1 MFHTLYRSLQSM
13 VLQTISV
20 GIRDNLIV
28 LFCVFTTWSSEVLEQ
43 TPVVLVVL
51 EQKVQ
56 GCLPYSWL
64 CTCFLEVILLP
75 SLGISP
81 TYPQLFYKH
90 LRIELLSRG
99 SGGVGPWHVVV
110 RGHVAITVNSV
121 PAVAAGAPGQGGLK
135 WWQQVVQSPGHDGI
149 VVKSYVEGYD
159 ADGKA
164 YPWMN
169 EKKMLLTQIQS
180 VKTQQ
185 ILNHVTEL
193 CAALQAWFCSTWGPS
208 LIPQTIIF
216 NLVQVVTG

>member
-1 MFHTLYRSLQSM
+1 MSSLQG
-13 VLQTISV
+13 VKW
-20 GIRDNLIV
+20 N
-28 LFCVFTTWSSEVLEQ
+28 LEQ
-43 TPVVLVVL
+43 R
-51 EQKVQ
+51 VQ
-56 GCLPYSWL
+56 GYLPYSWL

-110 RGHVAITVNSV
+110 CGHVAITVNSV

-169 EKKMLLTQIQS
+169 EKKKCCWHKIPS

-185 ILNHVTEL
+185 ILNCITQL
-193 CAALQAWFCSTWGPS
+193 CAALQAWFCSTWVPS
-208 LIPQTIIF
+208 LIPQTIIIF
-216 NLVQVVTG
+216 NLIQVVIG